1 MNIFAELARI
11 SREHNLPL
19 LVIGGHAVNAY
30 GYNRTTLDVDFVI
43 AMESFSKWRPAL
55 ESLGYRWI
63 GQTETFARL
72 QPPTMN
78 PPLFPIDVMFVSP
91 ETFAKLEAEKVEL
104 EFGDARL
111 PVPQPLHLI
120 ALKLHAMKNPER
132 LKKGKDLPDI
142 VNLVSVCELDPE
154 GPEFVAILDR
164 YATPDTRALV
174 LGLLR

>member
-1 MNIFAELARI
+1 MDLFVELARL
-11 SREHNLPL
+11 SKERELPL

-43 AMESFSKWRPAL
+43 AIESFSKWRPAL

-72 QPPTMN
+72 QPPKTN
-78 PPLFPIDVMFVSP
+78 PPSFPIDVMFVSP
-91 ETFAKLEAEKVEL
+91 ETFAKLDAEKVEL
-104 EFGDARL
+104 DFGEARL

-154 GPEFVAILDR
+154 GPEFIAILDR
-164 YATPDTRALV
+164 YATHETRALI